1 MMGKTCEMSAT
12 GVDSSSATREAK
24 HSLPSAKIWD
34 ITLYV
39 APRKCFNRT
48 VYAWLNILW
57 KPEL

>member
-24 HSLPSAKIWD
+24 HSLPSAKIGH

-48 VYAWLNILW
+48 VYA
-57 KPEL
+57 